1 MTSEIEIRHVPVQRN
16 IMDAAIELC
25 QIYYENAPVK
35 SVEEMQKTFLKF
47 YAIAYRAYHGEIDLD
62 QYLPPK

>member
-1 MTSEIEIRHVPVQRN
+1 MKGSDLMTSEIEIRHVPVQRN

-47 YAIAYRAYHGEIDLD
+47 YAIAGISWRN
-62 QYLPPK
+62 